1 MLTNCMGLIW
11 ILNQSWSGI
20 GPLNGY
26 LVEGI
31 AVTFLDVTLV
41 LWLCWEEK
49 VFYLVPEIHSEIFLG
64 RLRCLG
70 LASK

>member
-31 AVTFLDVTLV
+31 AITFLGVTLV
-41 LWLCWEEK
+41 LWLLGEK
-49 VFYLVPEIHSEIFLG
+49 SILSSP
-64 RLRCLG
+64 
-70 LASK
+70 